1 MNTEGIQLTAATMDY
16 SSKIVHLLLNSGQL
30 KPRLPVEQ
38 SPTPRRTD
46 LKFVK
51 LTQFASTMLLAA
63 SLSLPA
69 LAADNQ
75 LSSEEQAQG
84 WQLLFNGKDM
94 SQWRNFK
101 KADLSDKWQ
110 IEDGAMKLT
119 AGGGGD
125 ILTKS
130 QYQNFELLL
139 DWKIAEVGNSGIF
152 VLANETGNMIYSNA
166 PEIQI
171 LDNERH
177 SDNKLATHLSGSL
190 YDMIASPPSS
200 HKKAGEWN
208 TVKIRL
214 QQGELTIWQN
224 GVQTAK
230 VTIDSPEWQKLL
242 AASKFATWEG
252 FAKAKSGHIGL
263 QDHGDQVWFKN
274 IKIKELN

>member
-1 MNTEGIQLTAATMDY
+1 MKFIKITQL
-16 SSKIVHLLLNSGQL
+16 V
-30 KPRLPVEQ
+30 
-38 SPTPRRTD
+38 
-46 LKFVK
+46 
-51 LTQFASTMLLAA
+51 STMLLAT
-63 SLSLPA
+63 SLTLPVF
-69 LAADNQ
+69 AADNQ

-125 ILTKS
+125 ILTKQ
-130 QYQNFELLL
+130 QYEHFELLL

-177 SDNKLATHLSGSL
+177 PDNKLANHLSGSL
-190 YDMIASPPSS
+190 YDMIASPSSS

-214 QQGELTIWQN
+214 HNSELTIWQN
-224 GVQTAK
+224 GVQTAQ

-242 AASKFATWEG
+242 AASKFATWPG

>member
-1 MNTEGIQLTAATMDY
+1 MTFI
-16 SSKIVHLLLNSGQL
+16 
-30 KPRLPVEQ
+30 
-38 SPTPRRTD
+38 
-46 LKFVK
+46 K
-51 LTQFASTMLLAA
+51 LTQLTSGILLAA

-75 LSSEEQAQG
+75 LTSDEKSQG
-84 WQLLFNGKDM
+84 WQLLFNGTDM

-119 AGGGGD
+119 SAGGGD
-125 ILTKS
+125 ILTKQ

-152 VLANETGNMIYSNA
+152 VMANETGNMIYSNA

-177 SDNKLATHLSGSL
+177 SDNKLETHRSGSL

-214 QQGELTIWQN
+214 HHGNLTIWQN
-224 GVQTAK
+224 DVQTAQ
-230 VTIDSPEWQKLL
+230 VTIDSPEWQALL
-242 AASKFATWEG
+242 AKSKFAKWQG
-252 FAKAKSGHIGL
+252 FAKAKTGHIGL

>member
-1 MNTEGIQLTAATMDY
+1 MKFIKLSQLT
-16 SSKIVHLLLNSGQL
+16 
-30 KPRLPVEQ
+30 
-38 SPTPRRTD
+38 
-46 LKFVK
+46 
-51 LTQFASTMLLAA
+51 STMLLAA
-63 SLSLPA
+63 TLSMPA
-69 LAADNQ
+69 LGADNV
-75 LSSEEQAQG
+75 LNNEEKAQG
-84 WQLLFNGKDM
+84 WQLLFNGTDM

-119 AGGGGD
+119 SGGGGD
-125 ILTKS
+125 ILTKK

-152 VLANETGNMIYSNA
+152 VLVDETGNTIYAHA

-177 SDNKLATHLSGSL
+177 SDNKLDTHRSGSL

-208 TVKIRL
+208 TSKIRL
-214 QQGELTIWQN
+214 QNSKLTIWQN
-224 GVQTAK
+224 GVQTAE
-230 VTIDSPEWQKLL
+230 VTIDSPEWHKLL
-242 AASKFATWEG
+242 AASKFAKWEG
-252 FAKAKSGHIGL
+252 FAKAKTGHIGL

>member
-1 MNTEGIQLTAATMDY
+1 
-16 SSKIVHLLLNSGQL
+16 
-30 KPRLPVEQ
+30 
-38 SPTPRRTD
+38 
-46 LKFVK
+46 
-51 LTQFASTMLLAA
+51 MLLAA

-75 LSSEEQAQG
+75 LNHEEKAQG
-84 WQLLFNGKDM
+84 WQLLFNGTDM

-101 KADLSDKWQ
+101 KADLNDKWQ

-125 ILTKS
+125 ILTKK

-152 VLANETGNMIYSNA
+152 VLVDETGNTIYAHA

-177 SDNKLATHLSGSL
+177 ADNKLDTHLSGSL

-200 HKKAGEWN
+200 HKKAGQWN

-214 QQGELTIWQN
+214 QNKQLTIWQN
-224 GVQTAK
+224 EVQTAQ
-230 VTIDSPEWQKLL
+230 VTIDSPEWQALL
-242 AASKFATWEG
+242 AKSKFAKWEG
-252 FAKAKSGHIGL
+252 FAKASTGHIGL

>member
-1 MNTEGIQLTAATMDY
+1 MKFIKITQL
-16 SSKIVHLLLNSGQL
+16 V
-30 KPRLPVEQ
+30 
-38 SPTPRRTD
+38 
-46 LKFVK
+46 
-51 LTQFASTMLLAA
+51 STMLLAT
-63 SLSLPA
+63 SLTLPVFS
-69 LAADNQ
+69 ADNQ

-125 ILTKS
+125 ILTKQ
-130 QYQNFELLL
+130 QYEHFELLL

-177 SDNKLATHLSGSL
+177 PDNKLANHLSGSL

-214 QQGELTIWQN
+214 HNSELTIWQN
-224 GVQTAK
+224 GVQTAQ

-242 AASKFATWEG
+242 AASKFATWPG

>member
-1 MNTEGIQLTAATMDY
+1 MKFIQLT
-16 SSKIVHLLLNSGQL
+16 QL
-30 KPRLPVEQ
+30 
-38 SPTPRRTD
+38 
-46 LKFVK
+46 
-51 LTQFASTMLLAA
+51 ASTMLLAA
-63 SLSLPA
+63 TLSLPV

-101 KADLSDKWQ
+101 QADLSDKWQ

-125 ILTKS
+125 ILTKK

-152 VLANETGNMIYSNA
+152 VLADETGNTIYAHA

-177 SDNKLATHLSGSL
+177 SDNKLDTHRSGSL

-242 AASKFATWEG
+242 AASKFAKWEG
-252 FAKAKSGHIGL
+252 FAKAKTGHIGL

>member
-1 MNTEGIQLTAATMDY
+1 MKFIHLTRYASCM
-16 SSKIVHLLLNSGQL
+16 
-30 KPRLPVEQ
+30 
-38 SPTPRRTD
+38 
-46 LKFVK
+46 FV
-51 LTQFASTMLLAA
+51 TA
-63 SLSLPA
+63 SLSLSA

-75 LSSEEQAQG
+75 LSHEEQAQG

-101 KADLSDKWQ
+101 QINLSDKWQ
-110 IEDGAMKLT
+110 IVDGAMKLT
-119 AGGGGD
+119 AAGGGD
-125 ILTKS
+125 ILTK
-130 QYQNFELLL
+130 QQFQNFELLL
-139 DWKIAEVGNSGIF
+139 DWKISEAGNSGIF

-177 SDNKLATHLSGSL
+177 PDNKLENHLSGSL
-190 YDMIASPPSS
+190 YDMIASPSSS
-200 HKKAGEWN
+200 HQKAGEWN

-214 QQGELTIWQN
+214 HNSELTVWQN
-224 GVQTAK
+224 GVQTAQ

-242 AASKFATWEG
+242 VASKFATWQG

>member
-1 MNTEGIQLTAATMDY
+1 MKFIKITQL
-16 SSKIVHLLLNSGQL
+16 V
-30 KPRLPVEQ
+30 
-38 SPTPRRTD
+38 
-46 LKFVK
+46 
-51 LTQFASTMLLAA
+51 STMLLAT
-63 SLSLPA
+63 SLTLPVF
-69 LAADNQ
+69 AADNQ

-125 ILTKS
+125 ILTKQ
-130 QYQNFELLL
+130 QYDHFELLL

-152 VLANETGNMIYSNA
+152 VLSNETGNMIYSNA

-177 SDNKLATHLSGSL
+177 PDNKLANHLSGSL

-214 QQGELTIWQN
+214 HNSELTIWQN
-224 GVQTAK
+224 GVQTAQ

-242 AASKFATWEG
+242 AASKFATWPG

>member
-1 MNTEGIQLTAATMDY
+1 
-16 SSKIVHLLLNSGQL
+16 
-30 KPRLPVEQ
+30 
-38 SPTPRRTD
+38 
-46 LKFVK
+46 
-51 LTQFASTMLLAA
+51 MLLAA
-63 SLSLPA
+63 TLSMPA
-69 LAADNQ
+69 LAADNV
-75 LSSEEQAQG
+75 LNNEEKAQG
-84 WQLLFNGKDM
+84 WQLLFNGTDM

-119 AGGGGD
+119 SGGGGD
-125 ILTKS
+125 ILTKK

-152 VLANETGNMIYSNA
+152 VLVDETGNTIYAHA

-177 SDNKLATHLSGSL
+177 SDNKLDTHRSGSL

-208 TVKIRL
+208 TTKIRL
-214 QQGELTIWQN
+214 QNSKLTIWQN
-224 GVQTAK
+224 GVQTAE
-230 VTIDSPEWQKLL
+230 VTIDSPEWHKLL
-242 AASKFATWEG
+242 AASKFVKWEG
-252 FAKAKSGHIGL
+252 FAKAKTGHIGL